1 MKAYIDAKLEA
12 MHNAKTADAQE
23 VLEYLTS
30 VMRGQHKEQVL
41 KLIGDG
47 IQTISDIDVG
57 AKDRI
62 KAAELIGKRYG
73 MFKDGLAVEV
83 EPVTLVNDLKE

>member
-1 MKAYIDAKLEA
+1 MESRHVQNIFWA
-12 MHNAKTADAQE
+12 
-23 VLEYLTS
+23 
-30 VMRGQHKEQVL
+30 
-41 KLIGDG
+41 
-47 IQTISDIDVG
+47 TISDIDVG